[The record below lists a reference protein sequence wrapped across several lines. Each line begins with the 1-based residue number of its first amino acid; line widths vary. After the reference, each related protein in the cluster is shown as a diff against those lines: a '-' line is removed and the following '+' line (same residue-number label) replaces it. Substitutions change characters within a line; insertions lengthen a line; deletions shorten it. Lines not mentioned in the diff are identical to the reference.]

1 MGETLPVLTI
11 CICTY
16 KRPHYG
22 MLTINSLKQWLGYD
36 GPRKFHISDG
46 GSPQEHIDY
55 YKKILDGE
63 NVTVEVTDNL
73 ADMVNSCARHG
84 GEVWFV
90 TLDDFC
96 PRYRINI
103 TPDVRFLV
111 ANEDVGVVRMA
122 RLAFWGSG
130 SGDPETSADLMAH
143 NGLHWWKLN
152 KERSRDGYMCNIGTH
167 LYHRRFWDA
176 YGDIPSCDPKVPGQA
191 ELNGAARFNGHLG
204 PTVAI
209 PMRFGQD
216 SPEYHEPIWHL
227 GTWRSDEYTESTGSR
242 L

>member
-1 MGETLPVLTI
+1 MTLPTLTV

-22 MLTINSLKQWLGYD
+22 TLTINALKQWLGYD
-36 GPRKFHISDG
+36 GPRRFHIADG

-55 YKKILDGE
+55 YLKILDGYE
-63 NVTVEVTDNL
+63 VSVEVTDNL
-73 ADMVNSCARHG
+73 SDMVNSCARHG
-84 GEVWFV
+84 GDYWFV
-90 TLDDFC
+90 ALDDFC
-96 PRYRINI
+96 PRYPFDI
-103 TPDVRFLV
+103 TPDVKFLME
-111 ANEDVGVVRMA
+111 NEDVGVVRMS

-130 SGDPETSADLMAH
+130 SGGAETSADLRGS
-143 NGLHWWKLN
+143 NGRNHWWVLS
-152 KERSRDGYMCNIGTH
+152 KERSRDGYMCNIGAH

-176 YGDIPSCDPKVPGQA
+176 YGDILSCDPNAPGQG
-191 ELNGAARFNGHLG
+191 ELNGAARFNGHPG

-216 SPEYHEPIWHL
+216 CSFHQEPFWHL
-227 GTWRSDEYTESTGSR
+227 GTWRTDEYAQVAGSR